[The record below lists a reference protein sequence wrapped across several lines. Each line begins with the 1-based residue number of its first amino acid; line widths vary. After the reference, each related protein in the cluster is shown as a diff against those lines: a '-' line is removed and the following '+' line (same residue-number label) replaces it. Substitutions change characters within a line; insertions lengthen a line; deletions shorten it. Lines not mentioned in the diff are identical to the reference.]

1 MKKDTIVGMYLTINN
16 QKIYFQKVGKGRNLI
31 MLHGWGMD
39 SSTFWP
45 SVDFLK
51 DNLTLWILDLP
62 GFGRSDKP
70 DKAFDTNDYA
80 EIVADFIKIN
90 KIKKPSLLGHSFG
103 GKIAIKLIFTYP
115 NLVNKL
121 ILVGAS
127 GIKRDPSFRR
137 VFIYPLAKI
146 VHYLVPDI
154 FNLKIIIRKK
164 FYRKIESD
172 YENAGLMKD
181 TLLKTIQEDL
191 TEDLK
196 KIKNETLIIWGE
208 EDKAVPLK
216 YGKQMYQLIENS
228 KLVVIEGKGHFLH
241 VHDPERFSSY
251 VKNFI

>member
-1 MKKDTIVGMYLTINN
+1 MYLKINGQN
-16 QKIYFQKVGKGRNLI
+16 IYFQKVGKGRDLI
-31 MLHGWGMD
+31 MLHGWGLN

-51 DNLTLWILDLP
+51 DNLALWILDLP

-70 DKAFDTNDYA
+70 GKAFDANDYA
-80 EIVADFIKIN
+80 EIVADFIKVN

-103 GKIAIKLIFTYP
+103 GKISIRLTSIYP
-115 NLVNKL
+115 NLVDKL

-127 GIKRDPSFRR
+127 GIKPVPSFRR
-137 VFIYPLAKI
+137 AFIYPLAKI
-146 VHYLVPDI
+146 VHYLIPDI
-154 FNLKIIIRKK
+154 FNLKSIIREK

-191 TEDLK
+191 TEQLK

-208 EDKAVPLK
+208 EDKAVPLR
-216 YGKQMYQLIENS
+216 YGKKMYQLIENS
-228 KLVVIEGKGHFLH
+228 KLIVIGGKGHFLH
-241 VHDPERFSSY
+241 VHDPEGFSSY
-251 VKNFI
+251 VKDFV